1 MKSPLLKNSM
11 NFGAL
16 NGVAIMIVSLFIYII
31 GIQQNFLVSLIIYGL
46 NIFFIVYGTKYL
58 RDHYQNGQIT
68 YGKALGSGVLI
79 SLFMSILVA
88 FFIFMFFK
96 FMAPEELEKIY
107 AQAEENLYNQGMS
120 EEQIEMA
127 MQMTRKMTTPLTM
140 AIGTI
145 LSYTFLGF
153 IFSLITSSFIK
164 KNGESYQQIMNEIE
178 KEIASENE
186 PKNE

>member
-11 NFGAL
+11 NFGAM
-16 NGVAIMIVSLFIYII
+16 NGASIMIVSLLIYII
-31 GIQQNFLVSLIIYGL
+31 GIQQNLFISFIIYGL
-46 NIFFIVYGTKYL
+46 NIFFIVYGTKHL
-58 RDHYQNGQIT
+58 RDQFQNGQIS
-68 YGKALGSGVLI
+68 YGKALGSGTLI

-88 FFIFMFFK
+88 FFIFLFFK
-96 FMAPEELEKIY
+96 FIATDELEKIF
-107 AQAEENLYNQGMS
+107 AQTEERLYNQGMS
-120 EEQIEMA
+120 EDQIEMA

-145 LSYTFLGF
+145 FSYTFMGF

-178 KEIASENE
+178 KEKESENKE
-186 PKNE
+186 SNE

>member
-1 MKSPLLKNSM
+1 M

-16 NGVAIMIVSLFIYII
+16 NGFAIMIVSLLIYII
-31 GIQQNFLVSLIIYGL
+31 GIKQNMIISLIIYGL

-96 FMAPEELEKIY
+96 FLAPDELEKIY
-107 AQAEENLYNQGMS
+107 TQAEENMYNQGLS
-120 EEQIEMA
+120 EEQIETA
-127 MQMTRKMTTPLTM
+127 MQMTRKFTTPITM
-140 AIGTI
+140 ALGTI
-145 LSYTFLGF
+145 FSYTFLGF

-164 KNGESYQQIMNEIE
+164 KNAESYEQIMNEVE
-178 KEIASENE
+178 KEIKSENDT
-186 PKNE
+186 KNE

>member
-1 MKSPLLKNSM
+1 M

-16 NGVAIMIVSLFIYII
+16 NGLAIMMVSLLIYIV
-31 GIQQNFLVSLIIYGL
+31 GIQQNILISLIIYGL

-96 FMAPEELEKIY
+96 FLAPDELEKIY
-107 AQAEENLYNQGMS
+107 TQAEENMYNQGFS
-120 EEQIEMA
+120 EEQIETA
-127 MQMTRKMTTPLTM
+127 MQMTRKFTTPLTM
-140 AIGTI
+140 ALGTI
-145 LSYTFLGF
+145 FSYTFLGF

-164 KNGESYQQIMNEIE
+164 KNAESYEQIMSEVE
-178 KEIASENE
+178 KEIKSENDNQ
-186 PKNE
+186 NE